1 MFLLDPGL
9 KDSILEN
16 YRCWDLIDMTLA
28 VEDCNFVCTCY
39 VNVVAYNN
47 DYGAFVDVNV

>member
-1 MFLLDPGL
+1 MA
-9 KDSILEN
+9 
-16 YRCWDLIDMTLA
+16 LA
-28 VEDCNFVCTCY
+28 VEDCNIVCTCY